1 MNCKSRLTL
10 ALLVAHLSTGTA
22 FAQPETGETPATGNA
37 ASNAVTSGSLAER
50 HDGIGRTL
58 EDFFLASL
66 DYSPR
71 LQIAAE
77 RMNIGEAQREAVNGQ
92 LLPQV
97 NANASISGNRQQQA
111 IGTNEYHGQRMSLQI
126 QQILFDWGTF
136 KRRSQ
141 AYHQENQYEAEYYA
155 ELAALLAEVSILY
168 LDVLQAQ
175 DALNSSQSEL
185 DAVSTQ
191 LQQIERMHDMQL
203 VQITDLYEAQAR
215 KSAVEAEQ
223 VLLQSELT
231 LAKEA
236 LRAASGLALGDLYTL
251 GDEAELPPIDG
262 TLEEW
267 IQRAH
272 ENNHVIQSRRLAVN
286 MADDRISEQRGRYMP
301 QVSLVLQQQRSDLG
315 FDNTGIDRTDTGYV
329 GLNVSVPLFAGGS
342 NRAAVKEAVS
352 QHSIA
357 QHELRQTNLDVED
370 QTRNAY
376 LRLQAA
382 ERQVVAAESLLESR
396 RISTQARQRGFE
408 LGTVTSVDVLD
419 AVRDE
424 FIAERDLQQVRY
436 DYLRLS
442 LQLQRDAGT
451 LDAED
456 LVDISERLEDPDLT
470 QQSG

>member
-10 ALLVAHLSTGTA
+10 ALLVAQLSSGMA
-22 FAQPETGETPATGNA
+22 VAQSENPDSNTQDFVSA
-37 ASNAVTSGSLAER
+37 ASNAVTSDSLAAR
-50 HDGIGRTL
+50 HDGIGQTL

-71 LQIAAE
+71 LKIAEE
-77 RMNIGEAQREAVNGQ
+77 RMNIGEAQREAANGR
-92 LLPQV
+92 LMPQV
-97 NANASISGNRQQQA
+97 SANSSISGNRQQRA
-111 IGTNEYHGQRMSLQI
+111 FGTDEYHGERMSLQV

-141 AYHQENQYEAEYYA
+141 AYLQENQFEAEYYA
-155 ELAALLAEVSILY
+155 ELAALLADVSILY

-185 DAVSTQ
+185 EAVSTQ
-191 LQQIERMHDMQL
+191 LQQIERMHEMQL

-215 KSAVEAEQ
+215 KSAVQAEQ

-231 LAKEA
+231 LAQES

-267 IQRAH
+267 IQRAR
-272 ENNHVIQSRRLAVN
+272 ENNQVIQSRRLAVN
-286 MADDRISEQRGRYMP
+286 IANDQISEQRGNYMP
-301 QVSLVLQQQRSDLG
+301 QVSLVMQQQRSDLG
-315 FDNTGIDRTDTGYV
+315 FDNAAINRTDTGYV
-329 GLNVSVPLFAGGS
+329 GLNVSMPLFAGGS

-352 QHSIA
+352 RHSIA
-357 QHELRQTNLDVED
+357 QHELRQTNLDIED

-396 RISTQARQRGFE
+396 QISTRARRRGFE

-456 LVDISERLEDPDLT
+456 LIDISQRLEAPDDNR
-470 QQSG
+470 